1 MSEITTCALGSPV
14 VRQAQ
19 VGSLIAA
26 VRRAHDSRRGFGN
39 LAAVTDQLVSTDL
52 VPVAELIDLRDR
64 RAFVTGGGRGI
75 GAAIATRL
83 VEAGA
88 TVTIGDIDAG
98 AARSADQIGA
108 EFAHCDITKAADV
121 DAAVRVATG
130 GDGRLDI
137 LVNNAGIFPT
147 TGPMLDADDDFVSR
161 LLDVNVRSTFSVA
174 REAARHMP
182 AGGSIVNLASIA
194 ALGGGANISAYAA
207 SKAAVVSLTRAF
219 ARELGPKG
227 IRVNAVAPG
236 VIDTPGVQDQLG
248 PLKAS
253 GVDIE
258 SRISANPLG
267 QVGQPDHVARVVLFL
282 VSDLAAFVTGHVLV
296 VDGGATA

>member
-1 MSEITTCALGSPV
+1 M
-14 VRQAQ
+14 
-19 VGSLIAA
+19 
-26 VRRAHDSRRGFGN
+26 
-39 LAAVTDQLVSTDL
+39 TDLLVSPDVAS
-52 VPVAELIDLRDR
+52 VPDLIDLSGR
-64 RAFVTGGGRGI
+64 RAFVTGGGKGI
-75 GAAIATRL
+75 GAAIARRM

-88 TVTIGDIDAG
+88 IVTIGDIDSG
-98 AARSADQIGA
+98 AARSASQIGA
-108 EFAHCDITKAADV
+108 EFVNCDITKTSDV
-121 DAAVRVATG
+121 AAAVLIAA
-130 GDGRLDI
+130 GDAGQLDI

-161 LLDVNVRSTFSVA
+161 MLDVNVRSTFSVA
-174 REAARHMP
+174 REAARCMI
-182 AGGSIVNLASIA
+182 AGASIVNLASIA

-219 ARELGPKG
+219 SRELGPQG

-236 VIDTPGVQDQLG
+236 VIDTPGVQDQLE

-253 GVDIE
+253 GVDIA

-267 QVGQPDHVARVVLFL
+267 LVGHPDHVARAVLFL

>member
-1 MSEITTCALGSPV
+1 MSEKPGSG
-14 VRQAQ
+14 RFAHR
-19 VGSLIAA
+19 LA
-26 VRRAHDSRRGFGN
+26 RWAHDSQRGFGN
-39 LAAVTDQLVSTDL
+39 LADVTDQLVSPD
-52 VPVAELIDLRDR
+52 VASVAELIDLSGR
-64 RAFVTGGGRGI
+64 RAFVTGGAKGI
-75 GAAIATRL
+75 GAAIARRL

-88 TVTIGDIDAG
+88 IVTIGDIDAA
-98 AARSADQIGA
+98 AARSASQIGA
-108 EFAHCDITKAADV
+108 EFVNCDITKASDV
-121 DAAVRVATG
+121 AAAVRHAA
-130 GDGRLDI
+130 GDAGQLDI

-174 REAARHMP
+174 REAARHMLE
-182 AGGSIVNLASIA
+182 GGSIVNLASIA

-219 ARELGPKG
+219 ARELGPRG

-236 VIDTPGVQDQLG
+236 VIDTPGVQEQLG

-253 GVDIE
+253 GVDIA
-258 SRISANPLG
+258 SMISANPVGL
-267 QVGQPDHVARVVLFL
+267 VGQPDHVARAVLFL

>member
-1 MSEITTCALGSPV
+1 M
-14 VRQAQ
+14 
-19 VGSLIAA
+19 
-26 VRRAHDSRRGFGN
+26 
-39 LAAVTDQLVSTDL
+39 TDQLVSPD
-52 VPVAELIDLRDR
+52 VASVADLIDLRGR
-64 RAFVTGGGRGI
+64 RAFITGGGKGI
-75 GAAIATRL
+75 GAAIAQRL
-83 VEAGA
+83 IEAGA
-88 TVTIGDIDAG
+88 IVTIGDIDAG
-98 AARSADQIGA
+98 AAQSANEIGA
-108 EFAHCDITKAADV
+108 RFVSCDITKTSDVAD
-121 DAAVRVATG
+121 AVRVAARD
-130 GDGRLDI
+130 DGQLDI

-161 LLDVNVRSTFSVA
+161 MLDVNVRATFSVA
-174 REAARHMP
+174 REAARHML

-219 ARELGPKG
+219 ARELGPRG

-253 GVDIE
+253 GVDIA

-267 QVGQPDHVARVVLFL
+267 LVGQPDHVARAVVFL
-282 VSDLAAFVTGHVLV
+282 ASDLAAFVTGHVLV